1 MPFNVKEKKKFIDG
15 VSDSSLRLILRHCR
29 ACYSVKE
36 CLPSYEQT
44 ISRVFLDNLDARFSS
59 CPSTKKTHSLDGY

>member
-44 ISRVFLDNLDARFSS
+44 ISRVFLDNLMPDFLHALQ
-59 CPSTKKTHSLDGY
+59 PKTHSFDDY